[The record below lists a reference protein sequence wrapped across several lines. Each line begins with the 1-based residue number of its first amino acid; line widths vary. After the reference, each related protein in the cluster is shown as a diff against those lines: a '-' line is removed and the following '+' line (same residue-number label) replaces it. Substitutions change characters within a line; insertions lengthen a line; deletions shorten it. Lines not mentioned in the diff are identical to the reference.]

1 VDAPAIQTP
10 SICRH
15 CGQPLAADSL
25 ACTHCRALVHSDQL
39 DRLSVE
45 ARQLEAQRRLHEA
58 RELWVQARLLLPPFS
73 KQSDWIKHHIAEL
86 ERAAEEAGI
95 PEPEN
100 KWAQRLG
107 PVGPIAILLAKSKA
121 LLAAVFKLKFL
132 LSFAAFMGIYW
143 SLYGPTFGVGF
154 AVLILIHELGHLIDI
169 KRRGLPADM
178 PVFLPGLGAYV
189 RWQALGVPL
198 QTRAAIALAGP
209 FAGLLAT
216 IACLMIWQN
225 TGEPVW
231 GALARASAWL
241 NILNLIPVWVLDG
254 GQAAAA
260 LSKAQRLIL
269 LSAALGLW
277 LLLGQNLFFLVAAGA
292 ACRLFTKDFPA
303 EPSRYTTFY
312 FVAVMAFLGFA
323 MWLSPG
329 HGSAL
334 E

>member
-1 VDAPAIQTP
+1 
-10 SICRH
+10 
-15 CGQPLAADSL
+15 
-25 ACTHCRALVHSDQL
+25 
-39 DRLSVE
+39 
-45 ARQLEAQRRLHEA
+45 
-58 RELWVQARLLLPPFS
+58 
-73 KQSDWIKHHIAEL
+73 
-86 ERAAEEAGI
+86 
-95 PEPEN
+95 
-100 KWAQRLG
+100 
-107 PVGPIAILLAKSKA
+107 
-121 LLAAVFKLKFL
+121 
-132 LSFAAFMGIYW
+132 M
-143 SLYGPTFGVGF
+143 
-154 AVLILIHELGHLIDI
+154 
-169 KRRGLPADM
+169 
-178 PVFLPGLGAYV
+178 

-198 QTRAAIALAGP
+198 ETRAAIALAGP

-216 IACLMIWQN
+216 VACLLIWQN
-225 TGEPVW
+225 TAEPVW

-277 LLLGQNLFFLVAAGA
+277 LVLGQNLFFLVAAGA
-292 ACRLFTKDFPA
+292 AYRLFTKDFPA

-312 FVAVMAFLGFA
+312 FVAVMALLGFA